1 MTEDKDYFDDFFSV
15 IFSNQIKEVKPRL
28 FSYWKVYGICMYN
41 KKIISKLVDIGFQKG
56 KKCYDIE
63 IPEFVLK
70 SESEKVKSSFIR
82 GYFDADGSFY
92 CDKSRSKY
100 SAEWKKTHNY
110 RPELE
115 ICSCSE
121 KILNQCKLLLED
133 MGIESKVIFRKST
146 GFKNKRKNNGSFRL
160 KLRKKEMIERF
171 FKIINSNNPKHITR
185 YCVWKNLGYL
195 PPYTKLKQRKE
206 LLKQI

>member
-1 MTEDKDYFDDFFSV
+1 
-15 IFSNQIKEVKPRL
+15 
-28 FSYWKVYGICMYN
+28 
-41 KKIISKLVDIGFQKG
+41 
-56 KKCYDIE
+56 
-63 IPEFVLK
+63 
-70 SESEKVKSSFIR
+70 
-82 GYFDADGSFY
+82 
-92 CDKSRSKY
+92 
-100 SAEWKKTHNY
+100 
-110 RPELE
+110 
-115 ICSCSE
+115 
-121 KILNQCKLLLED
+121 